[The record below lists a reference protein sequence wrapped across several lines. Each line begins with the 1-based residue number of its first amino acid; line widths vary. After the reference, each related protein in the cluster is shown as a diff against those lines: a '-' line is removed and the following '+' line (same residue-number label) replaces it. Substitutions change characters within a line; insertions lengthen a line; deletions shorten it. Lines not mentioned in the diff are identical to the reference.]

1 MHWVYILRCED
12 DYFYV
17 GETKR
22 LYRRFREHL
31 TGNGGSN
38 TCDFNH
44 EEFEIAAIYK
54 VPIICQFISYN
65 KYVTNILDG
74 TIQEGYRD
82 IKLKYFGDE
91 ECDELYEW
99 EYDHLFAENN
109 IVECMMVHDKDNSN
123 TIRGGKY
130 TRFNVNYKSHNNILI
145 KDLPLCNCGLPCDI
159 KKNATNNFLYFRCAK
174 KNMWDGLKD
183 NFVTYDP
190 CNFYKEYTKDK
201 QLKTELNNKFQ
212 ERKKKLRELIKQSDW
227 LKNVPCEEDGVL
239 GECVSCNTY
248 VWSDR
253 QGEFKNNGIIY
264 CNDRRLLCFDCF
276 IDQNKVLSTKYTG
289 ICQLDL
295 S

>member
-74 TIQEGYRD
+74 TIQEDYRD

-212 ERKKKLRELIKQSDW
+212 ERTVILKDLFRKSSW
-227 LKNVPCEEDGVL
+227 LSKVEIVDDDTDFCIGGCYRMGEKNKI
-239 GECVSCNTY
+239 SYSNQI
-248 VWSDR
+248 R
-253 QGEFKNNGIIY
+253 N
-264 CNDRRLLCFDCF
+264 LCFDCF